1 MGSIPWHALL
11 GSIQD
16 GKLYPVKVHSSLQ
29 PRHNASGRMVQY
41 DVLWNFMTGKYEE
54 AAQRGVA
61 YMGLSGP
68 YSWVEA
74 RAEQLITHGVEPK
87 ENALACTQCHNG
99 GTQMSLP
106 GLGYTLK
113 NTQQVVCT
121 QCHEAEGRKP
131 QLARSAWQACR

>member
-1 MGSIPWHALL
+1 
-11 GSIQD
+11 
-16 GKLYPVKVHSSLQ
+16 
-29 PRHNASGRMVQY
+29 MVQY

-68 YSWVEA
+68 YTWVEA

-99 GTQMSLP
+99 GAQMSLP

-121 QCHEAEGRKP
+121 QCHEAGERDASTGKKCIASMSMMSARTAP
-131 QLARSAWQACR
+131 GATISPARSVGWLPGNRHDT